1 MPCGWYRIKGSGLR
15 STLLAPLQ
23 QEDIGNYPSPRI
35 RTDTIISPTHHA
47 RRGVAISAM
56 SKLLALVVMREVRT
70 TAKDKIKASVAK
82 RATTLAAAAA
92 AT

>member
-23 QEDIGNYPSPRI
+23 QGDIGNHPSPRI
-35 RTDTIISPTHHA
+35 RNDAIISLTQHA

-56 SKLLALVVMREVRT
+56 SNLLAFVVMREART
-70 TAKDKIKASVAK
+70 TAKEKIKASVAK
-82 RATTLAAAAA
+82 RATTPAAAAA